1 MLSTAFPE
9 VKSFMRF
16 EKFQFPDMGNGWFL
30 GLAEHQ
36 ILRHRREELGL
47 RQQDVADLAG
57 IQLRQYTRLE
67 SGERSLSGVSMR
79 IGLSVCAVLR
89 LDPYDIVPVKH
100 EEEKR
105 CR

>member
-1 MLSTAFPE
+1 
-9 VKSFMRF
+9 MRF
-16 EKFQFPDMGNGWFL
+16 EKFKFPEMGNGWIV
-30 GLAEHQ
+30 GLTEHQ

-89 LDPYDIVPVKH
+89 LDPYDMVAIKY
-100 EEEKR
+100 EEGKK
-105 CR
+105 CQ